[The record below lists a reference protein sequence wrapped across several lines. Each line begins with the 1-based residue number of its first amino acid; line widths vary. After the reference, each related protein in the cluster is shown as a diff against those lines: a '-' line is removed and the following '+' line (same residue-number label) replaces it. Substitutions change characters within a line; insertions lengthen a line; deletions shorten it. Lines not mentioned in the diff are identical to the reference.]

1 MPKKIVREKLL
12 SIDHDRDYQNLPTN
26 EQEEFVDN
34 NDQVPYVDNY
44 WAAQPYPNWN
54 QSMGTVPYVQY
65 PPNVYYQPYDYQTT
79 QPVQPHYLNT
89 SELPPAPLGHN
100 TEESED
106 LDVIPPSMNSAP
118 VQQTVDHFVPMQ
130 NSQPLLPPPQSY
142 YYPYSQPL
150 PPPPPQSYYDPY
162 SQPLPPPPPQS
173 YYDSYSQPLP
183 PPPPQSYYQPYSQP
197 SPYYHSHPPSYYY
210 YGTSSLPPYVT
221 FSIRSKEI
229 F

>member
-1 MPKKIVREKLL
+1 LL
-12 SIDHDRDYQNLPTN
+12 STDHDRDYQNLPTN

-118 VQQTVDHFVPMQ
+118 VQQTVDHF
-130 NSQPLLPPPQSY
+130 SQPLLPPPQSY

-150 PPPPPQSYYDPY
+150 PPPQSYYD
-162 SQPLPPPPPQS
+162 
-173 YYDSYSQPLP
+173 
-183 PPPPQSYYQPYSQP
+183 PYSQP

>member
-1 MPKKIVREKLL
+1 MPKKIVRKKLL
-12 SIDHDRDYQNLPTN
+12 STDHDRDYQNLPTN

-118 VQQTVDHFVPMQ
+118 VQQTVDHF
-130 NSQPLLPPPQSY
+130 SQPLLPPPQSY

-150 PPPPPQSYYDPY
+150 PPPQSYYD
-162 SQPLPPPPPQS
+162 
-173 YYDSYSQPLP
+173 
-183 PPPPQSYYQPYSQP
+183 PYSQP

-221 FSIRSKEI
+221 FSIGSKEI